1 MSSGAG
7 LAYLGLDV
15 GGTNVKYGLVD
26 ADGEM
31 LWGARVSTPSTRPLP
46 IDAISDIASSAL
58 DRAVGAGHD
67 VAGLGVAAPGRVDPG
82 TGVIIEASNLKWK
95 EAQLGPALEKRL
107 GLPVGVLNDTNA
119 AALGEYISDGTA
131 SPRASLICVSI
142 GTGVGAGLVMDGA
155 LYTGQNF
162 AAGELGHVVAVSDGQ
177 ECACGGVGCL
187 ETIASGPGIRRA
199 YLDLLA
205 QAGQS
210 TGADAVTLPGV
221 VAAALAGQEAA
232 AAALAAAATALGIQ
246 VANCSTLLD
255 ISDFVIGGGVANI
268 AWPLVAEIRQ
278 AAIRNLAAGKRAR
291 LQVRKSTMIDRAAIV
306 GAVAYLREFIC
317 A

>member
-1 MSSGAG
+1 MSSGTRP
-7 LAYLGLDV
+7 AYLGMDV

-31 LWGARVSTPSTRPLP
+31 LWGARVSTPGARPLP
-46 IDAISDIASSAL
+46 VDAISDIAASAL
-58 DRAVGAGHD
+58 DRAVHAGHD
-67 VAGLGVAAPGRVDPG
+67 VVGLGVAAPGRVDPG
-82 TGVIIEASNLKWK
+82 TGVIIEASNLHWK

-119 AALGEYISDGTA
+119 AALGEYVSGGTA
-131 SPRASLICVSI
+131 SARASLICISI

-155 LYTGQNF
+155 LYTGPNF
-162 AAGELGHVVAVSDGQ
+162 AAGELGHVVAVIDGR
-177 ECACGGVGCL
+177 ECACGGIGCL
-187 ETIASGPGIRRA
+187 ETIASGPGIMRA

-205 QAGQS
+205 QPGDS
-210 TGADAVTLPGV
+210 TATSVVTLSGV
-221 VAAALAGQEAA
+221 A
-232 AAALAAAATALGIQ
+232 AAALDGQHAAVAALTSAATALGVQ

-268 AWPLVAEIRQ
+268 AWPLVSQIRQ

-306 GAVAYLREFIC
+306 GAVTYLREFIC

>member
-1 MSSGAG
+1 MSTGTRH
-7 LAYLGLDV
+7 AYLGLDV

-31 LWGARVSTPSTRPLP
+31 LWGARVSTPATRPLP
-46 IDAISDIASSAL
+46 IDAISDIATLAL
-58 DRAVGAGHD
+58 DRAIHAGHD
-67 VAGLGVAAPGRVDPG
+67 VVGLGVAAPGRVDPG
-82 TGVIIEASNLKWK
+82 TGVIIEASNLQWK

-107 GLPVGVLNDTNA
+107 GRPVGVLNDTNA

-142 GTGVGAGLVMDGA
+142 GTGVGAGLVMDGS

-162 AAGELGHVVAVSDGQ
+162 AAGELGHVVAVIDGR
-177 ECACGGVGCL
+177 ECACGGTGCL
-187 ETIASGPGIRRA
+187 ETIASGPGIMRA

-205 QAGQS
+205 QAGMS
-210 TGADAVTLPGV
+210 TGANAVTLPGV
-221 VAAALAGQEAA
+221 AAAALAGQEAA
-232 AAALAAAATALGIQ
+232 VAALAAAATALGVQ

-268 AWPLVAEIRQ
+268 AWPLVAEIQQ

-291 LQVRKSTMIDRAAIV
+291 LRVRKSTMIDRAAIV
-306 GAVAYLREFIC
+306 GAVTYLREFIC